1 MKASR
6 TDPAG
11 ARAHV
16 IGRRLFVLLACL
28 FVVMIGFGITLP
40 VLPFYVERLAQA
52 EGATRQAIVMH
63 VTLLTAVYPLGQ
75 LVFAP
80 LWGRWSDRTGR
91 RPLLLMGMAGY
102 VIAQV
107 LFGLASSL
115 WLLYAARIAGGIL
128 SSATLPVSAAY
139 VTDATSERERARGMA
154 WLGTATSLG
163 FVVGPALGG
172 LLARRDLH
180 VSARYGHLMLDG
192 FSVPFFAAAALGLV
206 TLAAAMRWLP
216 ESLPRQ
222 PARRARRPELANT
235 GATNRSAAW
244 PGGGEQ
250 FALRCSRPFALH
262 AQSVLDYG
270 PASGGRVRRL
280 RSRDGRLPGWRE
292 RRLAGRVGELVQIGV
307 GLALMGTSLAFLM
320 MPRQVTSVLALVGVL
335 ALGMALVSP
344 NLSALIST
352 RGGSR
357 RAGAALGAQN
367 AANSVGQATGPLVG
381 GALFARQ
388 MNAPYVIGG
397 GVLVAFALVVAGAL
411 WPRGAQPATTDTSA
425 VISGVPASHAR
436 APRDVFVDAG
446 QYHET
451 EAKAALRAGCR
462 RSGPVQLRQ
471 IPTSGCSRA

>member
-222 PARRARRPELANT
+222 PARPGPDDRNWRTLVRRIAPLLGLAV
-235 GATNRSAAW
+235 AS
-244 PGGGEQ
+244 Q
-250 FALRCSRPFALH
+250 FALAMFEATFALH

-270 PASGGRVRRL
+270 PAEVGAVFVVCGVVMAVFQAGASGV
-280 RSRDGRLPGWRE
+280 
-292 RRLAGRVGELVQIGV
+292 LAGRVGELVQIGV

-381 GALFARQ
+381 GALFAWQ

-397 GVLVAFALVVAGAL
+397 GVLVAFALVVAG
-411 WPRGAQPATTDTSA
+411 RIVATRR
-425 VISGVPASHAR
+425 ASLRRRTHA
-436 APRDVFVDAG
+436 P
-446 QYHET
+446 
-451 EAKAALRAGCR
+451 
-462 RSGPVQLRQ
+462 
-471 IPTSGCSRA
+471 